1 MLSILRP
8 YANFFE
14 GSAEWVGREDRNM
27 ARLLIVDDEADILRM
42 LSALF
47 RAHGHNV
54 VVTDDGNEAVD
65 LLRGKETFD
74 LMISDV
80 RMIPINGIWLL
91 SLVREECPN
100 MPVIMVTAYYSKEMA
115 VEALRM
121 GALDYISKPFDT
133 QKLVD
138 LVNKT
143 VKARAKATPPEP
155 AVT

>member
-1 MLSILRP
+1 MS
-8 YANFFE
+8 
-14 GSAEWVGREDRNM
+14 
-27 ARLLIVDDEADILRM
+27 RLLIVDDEVIVLRM
-42 LSALF
+42 LSTLF
-47 RAHGHNV
+47 RAHGHSV

-65 LLRGKETFD
+65 LLHGKETFD

-80 RMIPINGIWLL
+80 RMVPINGIWLL
-91 SLVREECPN
+91 NLVRKQCPN
-100 MPVIMVTAYYSKEMA
+100 MPVIMITAYYSKEMA

-143 VKARAKATPPEP
+143 LKLQPKTTAQAPSAS
-155 AVT
+155 

>member
-1 MLSILRP
+1 
-8 YANFFE
+8 
-14 GSAEWVGREDRNM
+14 
-27 ARLLIVDDEADILRM
+27 M

-65 LLRGKETFD
+65 LLRGKGTFD

-91 SLVREECPN
+91 SLVREECPS

-121 GALDYISKPFDT
+121 GALDYIAKPFDT
-133 QKLVD
+133 QKLLD
-138 LVNKT
+138 LVHKT
-143 VKARAKATPPEP
+143 LKSQAKSAAKTPSAP
-155 AVT
+155 

>member
-1 MLSILRP
+1 MVDDSVRYGP
-8 YANFFE
+8 D
-14 GSAEWVGREDRNM
+14 GNM
-27 ARLLIVDDEADILRM
+27 SRILIVDDEADVLRM

-47 RAHGHNV
+47 RSQGHNV

-91 SLVREECPN
+91 SLVREECPT

-121 GALDYISKPFDT
+121 GALDYIAKPFDT
-133 QKLVD
+133 QKLLD

-143 VKARAKATPPEP
+143 LKSQAKSAAKAAP
-155 AVT
+155 AP